1 MSALGIIDKQV
12 LKLVDYLIEL
22 HEETG
27 TNLDLVNETAFGI
40 QFYPSNRHIITHMRG
55 TEVKGGKGKSAPHL
69 LIFNLGKRFNIDFN
83 FFYDDSIK
91 AEDAFQSKHKNDV
104 PTDSEDIQ
112 KMFDEMEKRVQIFV
126 KGNQRLTQKEAFK
139 FCNET
144 EIELLSI
151 QSHIVR
157 AFSPEFLDEQTEEI
171 LEAFNKILLLA
182 TRTID
187 NLITIANLDE
197 DIDILTT
204 KMKRYKA
211 DKTKLE
217 GSIQKLNKDLAECNK
232 SLLEAKN
239 GETDALKQLLAIKSK
254 N

>member
-27 TNLDLVNETAFGI
+27 TNLDLVNETAFGV

-55 TEVKGGKGKSAPHL
+55 PEVKGGKGKSAPHL

-83 FFYDDSIK
+83 FFYDESIDAK
-91 AEDAFQSKHKNDV
+91 DAFLSKQKNEISD
-104 PTDSEDIQ
+104 DSEGIQ
-112 KMFDEMEKRVQIFV
+112 EMFDEMEKRVQIFV
-126 KGNQRLTQKEAFK
+126 TGNQRLTQKENSK

-144 EIELLSI
+144 EIEVYCI
-151 QSHIVR
+151 QSHITR
-157 AFSPEFLDEQTEEI
+157 AFLPEFLDKRTEEI
-171 LEAFNKILLLA
+171 LEAFHHILLLA

-204 KMKRYKA
+204 KIERYKA
-211 DKTKLE
+211 DKTKLK
-217 GSIQKLNKDLAECNK
+217 GSVQKLNNNLAECNK

-239 GETDALKQLLAIKSK
+239 GETDALRQLLVIKSK